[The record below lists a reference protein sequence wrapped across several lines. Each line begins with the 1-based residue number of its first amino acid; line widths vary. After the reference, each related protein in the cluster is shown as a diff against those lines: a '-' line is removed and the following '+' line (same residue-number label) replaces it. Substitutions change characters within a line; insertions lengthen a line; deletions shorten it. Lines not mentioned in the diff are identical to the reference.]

1 MNKSI
6 EINGLKVFANH
17 GVLVQERTVGNAFEV
32 SLRLD
37 YDFAEAA
44 AADDVSLTVNYA
56 EVAEVVKQCMTV
68 PCNLLEAAAW
78 NIRSAV
84 VGRWPLIKGGRITV
98 LKLHPP
104 FSVPVSSV
112 GVTVEW

>member
-1 MNKSI
+1 MKTSI

-17 GVLVQERTVGNAFEV
+17 GVLAQERMVGNAFEV

-44 AADDVSLTVNYA
+44 AADDVNLTVNYA
-56 EVAEVVKQCMTV
+56 EVADEVRRCMAV

-78 NIRSAV
+78 NIRSALL
-84 VGRWPLIKGGRITV
+84 GRWPSIKAGRITV

-104 FSVPVSSV
+104 FTVPVASV